1 MFTASVKT
9 GRESLCASRRT
20 KPITAQ
26 PNACGV
32 WGVLAKRHSTES
44 VLPSPRALRY
54 DPGTYN
60 LRGKKNMNMKN
71 IGFTLLGVWLIAT
84 GLRGVVNFSFQ
95 YDSLIFGIIA
105 IVAGVLI
112 ILKR

>member
-1 MFTASVKT
+1 
-9 GRESLCASRRT
+9 
-20 KPITAQ
+20 
-26 PNACGV
+26 
-32 WGVLAKRHSTES
+32 
-44 VLPSPRALRY
+44 
-54 DPGTYN
+54 
-60 LRGKKNMNMKN
+60 MNMKN